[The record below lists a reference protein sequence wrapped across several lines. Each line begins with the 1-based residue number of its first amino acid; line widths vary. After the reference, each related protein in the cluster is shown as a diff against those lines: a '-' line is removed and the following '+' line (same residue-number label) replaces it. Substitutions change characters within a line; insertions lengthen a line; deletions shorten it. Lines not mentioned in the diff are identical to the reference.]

1 MKKNFMKYQQ
11 IFYSFL
17 IILIVGAS
25 MFSFPSTNVF
35 SAIGDIP
42 TISIGTPTSN
52 AVLNTTE
59 VVLTG
64 TYSDDNVTKEGL
76 LFTAYENEIIL
87 SDSITRAEE
96 WKIVENGTEKTWA
109 FSTTL
114 SEGIHDLSI
123 EIKENPPSDVTM
135 VANQNVRFTINTT
148 RPFVTHTGI
157 ILPDNRILTG
167 EDFTRVPLDAKI
179 KITVADDQPM
189 IQLVNKINAPTDPYN
204 PINVVLGTKQLEGT
218 SEIIDLGNQDGKYK
232 YDIIFT
238 ATNNPL
244 DWKINTTYKV
254 NIDSLLVDDANNPL
268 YPKTFK
274 FTTMSNMS
282 ESDNPHG
289 HYIAKTNMCAAC
301 HSTHEGSPNTL
312 AGNSYK
318 DKFKEELQADPSSNY
333 CMACHDGTMN
343 APIID
348 QIDKNFH
355 HNNPA
360 EYTDS
365 GTNELKQAESCTS
378 CHNPHSGWSE
388 ENQNLL
394 KDHYV
399 YKHKEAHPE
408 KGLESLIVDSLE
420 TSCITCH
427 EDDTIYDRVKY
438 PDVVYE
444 VFSYNKSITAEG
456 AKSTKITDPNSQT
469 LNDYSLCLRCH
480 STDKNKNIEKYYLQ
494 TNSGHYFTIPEG
506 KQTNADGSKLNGPI
520 PCAECH
526 DTHGSNNIKL
536 LRDQFG
542 NIKTGDIF
550 NKTEGDWIPS
560 EERDFCLKC
569 HNKSVE
575 IYGRAAEFKD
585 INGNGEILL
594 GHRSIE
600 DKDVRCSTC
609 HGGESKTFIE
619 AAHSP
624 AKLPN

>member
-1 MKKNFMKYQQ
+1 MKKNVFKYQK
-11 IFYSFL
+11 ILHSFL
-17 IILIVGAS
+17 IILIVS
-25 MFSFPSTNVF
+25 VSIFSLPSTNVF
-35 SAIGDIP
+35 SAIGDKP
-42 TISIGTPTSN
+42 TITIGTPAAN
-52 AVLNTTE
+52 ALLNTTD
-59 VVLTG
+59 VVISG
-64 TYSDDNVTKEGL
+64 TYTDDNVQKDGL
-76 LFTAYENEIIL
+76 LFTAYDNQVKI
-87 SDSITRAEE
+87 SDSMTNVEE
-96 WKIVENGTEKTWA
+96 WSIFENGTDKTWT
-109 FSTTL
+109 FLTTL
-114 SEGIHDLSI
+114 TEETHDLSV
-123 EIKENPPSDVTM
+123 EIKEIPPAEETM
-135 VANQNVRFTINTT
+135 SAKQSITITINKT
-148 RPFVTHTGI
+148 RPFITETGI
-157 ILPDNRILTG
+157 LLPDNTMLVG
-167 EDFTRVPLDAKI
+167 EDFTRVPLEAKI

-189 IQLVNKINAPTDPYN
+189 IQLLNKMKATTNPYN
-204 PINVVLGTKQLEGT
+204 PINVMAGSKQMSGI
-218 SEIIDLGNQDGKYK
+218 SEIKELGNESGLYK
-232 YDIIFT
+232 YDIFFT
-238 ATNNPL
+238 PDSNQL
-244 DWKINTTYKV
+244 DWKLNTTYV
-254 NIDSLLVDDANNPL
+254 VYIDSQLMDDANNLL
-268 YPKTFK
+268 YTKSYK
-274 FTTMSNMS
+274 FTTRSDMRDS
-282 ESDNPHG
+282 ENPHG

-312 AGNSYK
+312 AGNSYN

-343 APIID
+343 APMID
-348 QIDKNFH
+348 QIDKKYH

-360 EYTDS
+360 EYTES

-408 KGLESLIVDSLE
+408 KGLETLMVDSLE

-456 AKSTKITDPNSQT
+456 TISTKTTDPNSKT
-469 LNDYSLCLRCH
+469 VNDYSLCLRCH

-494 TNSGHYFTIPEG
+494 TNSGHYFTIHEG
-506 KQTNADGSKLNGPI
+506 KQTNDDGSKLNGPI

-526 DTHGSNNIKL
+526 DSHGSNNIKM
-536 LRDQFG
+536 LREQFG
-542 NIKTGDIF
+542 NIKTEDTF
-550 NKTEGDWIPS
+550 NKSEGDWIPS

-569 HNKSVE
+569 HNKSIE
-575 IYGRAAEFKD
+575 IYGRAAEFKE
-585 INGNGEILL
+585 INGDGDII
-594 GHRSIE
+594 GHRLIE

-624 AKLPN
+624 GKLPE

>member
-1 MKKNFMKYQQ
+1 MKKNVFKYQQ
-11 IFYSFL
+11 ILHSFL
-17 IILIVGAS
+17 IILLVGVS
-25 MFSFPSTNVF
+25 IFSFPSTNVF
-35 SAIGDIP
+35 SAIGDKP
-42 TISIGTPTSN
+42 TISIGTPASN

-64 TYSDDNVTKEGL
+64 TYTDDNVTKEGL
-76 LFTAYENEIIL
+76 LFTAYENGIIL
-87 SDSITRAEE
+87 SDSITSADE
-96 WKIVENGTEKTWA
+96 WIIVENGTEKTWM
-109 FSTTL
+109 FTTTL

-123 EIKENPPSDVTM
+123 EIKENPPSEVTM
-135 VANQNVRFTINTT
+135 VANQNVTFTINTT
-148 RPFVTHTGI
+148 RPFVTDTGI

-167 EDFTRVPLDAKI
+167 EDFTKVPLDAKI

-204 PINVVLGTKQLEGT
+204 PIKVVLGTKQLDGT
-218 SEIIDLGNQDGKYK
+218 PEIIDLGIQDGKYK

-238 ATNNPL
+238 PSNNSL

-254 NIDSLLVDDANNPL
+254 YIDSLLVDEGNNPL

-282 ESDNPHG
+282 ESENPHG

-348 QIDKNFH
+348 QIDKKYH
-355 HNNPA
+355 HNNPV
-360 EYTDS
+360 EYS
-365 GTNELKQAESCTS
+365 VSEVNELKNAESCTS
-378 CHNPHSGWSE
+378 CHNPHSGWSK

-399 YKHKEAHPE
+399 YKHKEVHPE
-408 KGLESLIVDSLE
+408 KGLETVTVDSLE

-438 PDVVYE
+438 PDVVYD
-444 VFSYNKSITAEG
+444 VLSYNKSITAEG
-456 AKSTKITDPNSQT
+456 TISTEITDSTSQT
-469 LNDYSLCLRCH
+469 INDYSLCLRCH
-480 STDKNKNIEKYYLQ
+480 STDINKNIEKYYLQ

-506 KQTNADGSKLNGPI
+506 KQTNDDGSKLNGPI

-526 DTHGSNNIKL
+526 DTHGSNNIKM
-536 LRDQFG
+536 LREQFG
-542 NIKTGDIF
+542 NIKTDDTFI
-550 NKTEGDWIPS
+550 KSEGDWIPS
-560 EERDFCLKC
+560 EERNFCLKC
-569 HNKSVE
+569 HNKSIE
-575 IYGRAAEFKD
+575 IYGRKAHIDET
-585 INGNGEILL
+585 ING
-594 GHRSIE
+594 HRPIE
-600 DKDVRCSTC
+600 DKDVQCSLC
-609 HGGESKTFIE
+609 HGGESKSFTQ

-624 AKLPN
+624 EKIPK